1 MTKETEGKAEA
12 EGRTVYETKLAKV
25 VAKTEPWGITVVFFG
40 NFEVVAARTA
50 HDVINWF
57 CGVEQKHIAFDLR
70 NTLSIDD
77 GALGLILLLKGISV
91 EKQIS
96 MAVICADSQANKI
109 SAAFK
114 RASLDG
120 SLKVYHSPHTFA
132 LAAAAAVAAK
142 QG

>member
-1 MTKETEGKAEA
+1 MSKDAEGKGDI
-12 EGRTVYETKLAKV
+12 EGRTIYETKLAKV
-25 VAKTEPWGITVVFFG
+25 SARIETWGLTVVFFG
-40 NFEVVAARTA
+40 NFEVVSAKTA
-50 HDVINWF
+50 HDIISWF
-57 CGVEQKHIAFDLR
+57 CGLDQKYIAFDLR

-96 MAVICADSQANKI
+96 MAVICADSHANKI

-142 QG
+142 PG